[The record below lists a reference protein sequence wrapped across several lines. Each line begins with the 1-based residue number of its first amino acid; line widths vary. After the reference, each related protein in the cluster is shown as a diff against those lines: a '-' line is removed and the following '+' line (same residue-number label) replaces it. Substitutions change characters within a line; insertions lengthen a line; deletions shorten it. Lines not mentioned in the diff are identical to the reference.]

1 MFWQMAAF
9 NQVDV
14 PLGRLEPDQRHI
26 DPTGTAPG
34 PIRDRPRH
42 RARPFSRRR
51 TTFRP
56 LVFDQARQ
64 DCNHNYMNTSPADPG
79 PADDATSPDND
90 TSASNQGAGKAN
102 ATEELRGWFTG
113 RLPGDWFTA
122 APDIQADREEITIV
136 GALPAPETAGA
147 SDAERAAA
155 AEGRIRRFREETR
168 SRRIEIAREA
178 EHKFRRKVSWGV
190 TCADTTEMFT
200 TLSVPVMTRLRQ
212 PERRVLDTLVE
223 AGVARSRSD
232 ALAWCVRLTGENSDA
247 WLARLRDALRHVE
260 EVRDQGPGGT

>member
-1 MFWQMAAF
+1 
-9 NQVDV
+9 
-14 PLGRLEPDQRHI
+14 
-26 DPTGTAPG
+26 
-34 PIRDRPRH
+34 
-42 RARPFSRRR
+42 
-51 TTFRP
+51 
-56 LVFDQARQ
+56 
-64 DCNHNYMNTSPADPG
+64 MNTPQADPG
-79 PADDATSPDND
+79 PADDAARTGND
-90 TSASNQGAGKAN
+90 TNAGSQGAGKAN
-102 ATEELRGWFTG
+102 VTEELRGWFTG
-113 RLPGDWFTA
+113 RLPADWFTA

-136 GALPAPETAGA
+136 GALPAPETAAGA

-190 TCADTTEMFT
+190 TCADASEMFT

-212 PERRVLDTLVE
+212 AERRVLDTLVE

-232 ALAWCVRLTGENSDA
+232 ALAWCVRLTGENADA

-260 EVRDQGPGGT
+260 QVRDQGPASA